1 VTLPGVTVSS
11 SDSTQFRGFDD
22 QPISAGQYLDALVAR
37 LIVAQATW
45 DRFSNVSAPVR
56 ERAGRPEFEPPGS
69 HQRSQE
75 VMVRHNAG
83 IVLLFLLA
91 GSPAVC
97 AQEREY
103 PTAGHA
109 KQQSPLRFINAD
121 MSHSEYRQAYR
132 RNQRRVVDFMEFH
145 SKRALKSTGIS
156 ERAIGVAGTAAL
168 LPVRDTRFHLN
179 RSRTLAVEFQD
190 AVHGDRTLL
199 LEFKRKW

>member
-1 VTLPGVTVSS
+1 VTLPGITVLS
-11 SDSTQFRGFDD
+11 SDSAQFRGFDD

-75 VMVRHNAG
+75 VTVMHNAV

-91 GSPAVC
+91 GGPAVC
-97 AQEREY
+97 AQDRES

-109 KQQSPLRFINAD
+109 KQQSPLWTVNAD
-121 MSHSEYRQAYR
+121 MSLSEYRKAYR
-132 RNQRRVVDFMEFH
+132 RNQRLVVDFMEFH
-145 SKRALKSTGIS
+145 SERALKSTGIP
-156 ERAIGVAGTAAL
+156 ERAIGVAGTAVL

-179 RSRTLAVEFQD
+179 RSRTLAVELQD
-190 AVHGDRTLL
+190 VVHEDWSLL
-199 LEFKRKW
+199 LEFKQQW